1 MAFMKGASG
10 VEDKRECSQGQRHGG
25 SFLVI
30 VFTNPFCIR
39 RHPRWLHAGFTLA
52 SRWLHAASAASVK
65 HPQPDVISKWFWIEL
80 PAAPGQ
86 ARARESL
93 ILSSSALMRL
103 PRCPKIVLAW
113 LGIQDAMR
121 AWFVL

>member
-1 MAFMKGASG
+1 MFTRPTARRVFSCNRFHK
-10 VEDKRECSQGQRHGG
+10 
-25 SFLVI
+25 SFLYSA
-30 VFTNPFCIR
+30 TS
-39 RHPRWLHAGFTLA
+39 TLA